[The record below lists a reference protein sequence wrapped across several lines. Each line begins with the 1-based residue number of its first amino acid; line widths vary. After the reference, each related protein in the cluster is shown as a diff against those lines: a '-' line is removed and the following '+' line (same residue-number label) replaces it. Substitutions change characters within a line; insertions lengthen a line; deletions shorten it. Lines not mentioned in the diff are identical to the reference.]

1 VDKKKLL
8 IIDNDRGIKR
18 TIRKSLDSG
27 KFEIDQVLLGEE
39 GIKKLERSNYDLIIL
54 DLNLSEIKGVQLLK
68 QIRDKA
74 PIIPVLITA
83 DFIGVDDAV
92 KAAKLG
98 AIDYLQ
104 KPYNPDD
111 IKQEIDKIISREKIS
126 DEDIKDYEETLIK
139 AKSAIKNREL
149 SYAENILR
157 NACLIN
163 NTRPEVFNLLGII
176 AGYRGDSKQA
186 IKMYRAALD
195 IDPTYKPAQ
204 ENLER
209 SSDIKGRPGD
219 VNLG

>member
-1 VDKKKLL
+1 LL

>member
-1 VDKKKLL
+1 LL

-18 TIRKSLDSG
+18 TIRKSLDLD
-27 KFEIDQVLLGEE
+27 KFEIDQVLSGEE
-39 GIKKLERSNYDLIIL
+39 GIKEMERSNYDLIIL

-68 QIRDKA
+68 EIRDKA

-83 DFIGVDDAV
+83 GFIGVDDAV

-104 KPYNPDD
+104 KPYNSDD

-157 NACLIN
+157 NACLIK

-186 IKMYRAALD
+186 MKMYRAALD